1 MVFRTKLTP
10 LGGHQKTFK
19 HGEIIIR
26 LDLMSAEVSTSQVI
40 EYQLPKDKYL
50 LKIVGGGGGDGGA
63 YGAGIWYGS
72 GGSGAAFVG
81 IISLS
86 KGTYRFTGGARGN
99 NTPGVNQ
106 AGGTN
111 GISSK
116 VEKLND
122 NGTWEL
128 LIEAGGG
135 FTGVWLNGP
144 GDGGKINVLLT
155 PVSIELMQN
164 GNPGNKGGITGNL
177 DGGTSVYAGYG
188 QGCGTYGRGGT
199 GGLIELSAL

>member
-1 MVFRTKLTP
+1 MSLCTKLTP
-10 LGGHQKTFK
+10 LGSRYRPFRA
-19 HGEIIIR
+19 GEVLIFM
-26 LDLMSAEVSTSQVI
+26 DLKDAAPEVTQTI
-40 EYQLPKDKYL
+40 TKDLPKQKYK
-50 LKIVGGGGGDGGA
+50 LKMIGGGGGDGGA

-72 GGSGAAFVG
+72 GGSGAAFIG
-81 IISLS
+81 TLALT
-86 KGTYRFTGGARGN
+86 KGTYKFTCGSRGK

-116 VEKLND
+116 FEKLND
-122 NGTWEL
+122 NGTWEV

-144 GDGGKINVLLT
+144 GDGGKINVFLT
-155 PVSIELMQN
+155 PVSSELMQN
-164 GNPGNKGGITGNL
+164 GNSGNKGGMTGNL

-199 GGLIELSAL
+199 GGFLELSAL